1 MSFLIFELILLS
13 HWLSL
18 NSILPL
24 ITSVY
29 EYVVYYEFVINA
41 SVVIIP
47 DYLLIYKN
55 QRLI

>member
-41 SVVIIP
+41 SVVTSP
-47 DYLLIYKN
+47 RLFTYL
-55 QRLI
+55 